1 MGTELGFVETRVKE
15 RRKEAMMIQEKSS
28 NGYYSIAA
36 YFIFY

>member
-1 MGTELGFVETRVKE
+1 MHE
-15 RRKEAMMIQEKSS
+15 RKGKKEAMMIQEKSS

>member
-1 MGTELGFVETRVKE
+1 MCAKE

-36 YFIFY
+36 YFIY